1 MKISIKN
8 YIILMLIFF
17 TLLPFVLLRIIAY
30 PKIQSDL
37 KTVIMDN
44 LETVGNKQ
52 ADIVSSWM
60 SERKTDVIV
69 VANNPYIANSLK
81 SAGEDGDSEAT
92 EYLELIVAEYGYKG
106 AFVSNTDGI
115 VTLATSEEDVGAD
128 LSGRD
133 FFKQA
138 MQGKPYATSIIPS

>member
-60 SERKTDVIV
+60 RK
-69 VANNPYIANSLK
+69 
-81 SAGEDGDSEAT
+81 
-92 EYLELIVAEYGYKG
+92 
-106 AFVSNTDGI
+106 
-115 VTLATSEEDVGAD
+115 
-128 LSGRD
+128 
-133 FFKQA
+133 
-138 MQGKPYATSIIPS
+138 GKLML

>member
-52 ADIVSSWM
+52 SDIVSSWM
-60 SERKTDVIV
+60 TERKTDVIV
-69 VANNPYIANSLK
+69 VANNPFVANSLK
-81 SAGEDGDSEAT
+81 SAGEGGDSEAI
-92 EYLELIVAEYGYKG
+92 EYLELVVSEYGYKG
-106 AFVSNTDGI
+106 AFVSNAEGI
-115 VTLATSEEDVGAD
+115 VTLATSEENVG
-128 LSGRD
+128 
-133 FFKQA
+133 
-138 MQGKPYATSIIPS
+138 

>member
-1 MKISIKN
+1 
-8 YIILMLIFF
+8 MLIFF

-60 SERKTDVIV
+60 TERKTDVIV
-69 VANNPYIANSLK
+69 VANNPYIADSLK
-81 SAGEDGDSEAT
+81 GAGRNGDSDAT
-92 EYLELIVAEYGYKG
+92 AYLELVVNEYGYKG
-106 AFVSNTDGI
+106 AFVSNADGI

-133 FFKQA
+133 FFQQDA
-138 MQGKPYATSIIPS
+138 GKCIRHKYHTI